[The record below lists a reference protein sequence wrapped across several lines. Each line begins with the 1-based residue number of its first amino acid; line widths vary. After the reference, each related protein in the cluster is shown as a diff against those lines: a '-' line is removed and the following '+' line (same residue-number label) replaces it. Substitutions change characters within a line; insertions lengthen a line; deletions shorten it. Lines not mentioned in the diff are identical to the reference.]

1 MKWFPRVV
9 VALVL
14 VGAGQVSYAGTALAA
29 DPSTEEQFVALIN
42 QERAAAGRAPLI
54 VNSVVRTVARNWTDE
69 MMSRAN
75 GCTTASMVHNPHYS
89 LQLPAGWSRVGEN
102 VGCGNSG
109 QGVVELVHRALMASP
124 GHRANIL
131 GDYNQIGVGVSF
143 DAGGTMWV
151 TQNFMQHPVLIP
163 VLPALT
169 PRDTADACP
178 AAQVPGT
185 GFGDV
190 AASDV
195 HRGAIDCVVW
205 WNVANGAT
213 TSRFNPS
220 APVTRDQLASF
231 IARLIERSGGTLP
244 ADPADAFG
252 DDDGSAHELRI
263 NQLAAAGIISGIG
276 GDTYGPRQVVRRDQM
291 ATFLVR
297 AYSYR
302 TGSALA
308 AGANAFADD
317 NGNVHEANINA
328 AAAAGF
334 TAGSTDGTYRPDGD
348 VARNAMSSF
357 LARVLDKLVQD
368 AGATL
373 PG

>member
-1 MKWFPRVV
+1 MRRLSRVV
-9 VALVL
+9 VILALL
-14 VGAGQVSYAGTALAA
+14 GAGHVSYAGAASAA
-29 DPSTEEQFVALIN
+29 DPSAEEQFVALIN
-42 QERAAAGRAPLI
+42 QERAAAGRAPL
-54 VNSVVRTVARNWTDE
+54 VANSLVRTVARNWTDE

-75 GCTTASMVHNPHYS
+75 GCSGASLVHNPIYS
-89 LQLPAGWSRVGEN
+89 LQIPAGWSRAGEN
-102 VGCGNSG
+102 VGCGSSS
-109 QGVVELVHRALMASP
+109 QGVVEMVHRAFMASP

-143 DAGGTMWV
+143 DASGTMWV
-151 TQNFMQHPVLIP
+151 TQNFMQNPVLTP

-178 AAQVPGT
+178 AARVPGT

-213 TSRFNPS
+213 ASRFNPS

-252 DDDGSAHELRI
+252 DDDGSVHELRI
-263 NQLAAAGIISGIG
+263 NQLAAAGIISGTG
-276 GDTYGPRQVVRRDQM
+276 GDAYGPRQVVRRDQM

-302 TGSALA
+302 SGSGLA
-308 AGANAFADD
+308 ASANAFADD
-317 NGNVHEANINA
+317 NGNVHEASINA

-334 TAGSTDGTYRPDGD
+334 TAGSADGTYRPDGD

-368 AGATL
+368 AGAAL
-373 PG
+373 PE